1 MPVPIRLDPLRDLQR
16 QPPADWCRRCGAELY
31 GEERE
36 LCPACRPQKEE
47 WIWENPVTAGAGP
60 LRPIWRSTPA
70 PSARTTVRSTSAS
83 SGI

>member
-47 WIWENPVTAGAGP
+47 WIWH
-60 LRPIWRSTPA
+60 
-70 PSARTTVRSTSAS
+70 
-83 SGI
+83 